1 MDKDICCIC
10 LDILNENIKTLPCK
24 HKFHITCLNQW
35 ILSNPTCPMC
45 RNSISYPPQQIRQR
59 NVSMSDPR
67 IISHFSHE
75 DLFRDI
81 ALFEPRISQY
91 YDGLLDS
98 REGRE
103 VYIIYNEEYDNIEH
117 ALRDFK
123 IYAIFLNSS
132 IAFMWIFN
140 FLASSTLPVV
150 SSKSLTIPINSLF
163 ILKLHYMF
171 NIYIKH
177 KIILH

>member
-10 LDILNENIKTLPCK
+10 LDKLNKNIKTLPCN

-45 RNSISYPPQQIRQR
+45 RSSISYHPQQIRQR
-59 NVSMSDPR
+59 NVTMSDPR
-67 IISHFSHE
+67 IITHFSHE

-81 ALFEPRISQY
+81 ALSEPRISQY

-98 REGRE
+98 RGGRE
-103 VYIIYNEEYDNIEH
+103 VYIIYNGEYDNIDY

-123 IYAIFLNSS
+123 IYAIFLFFVGFLFYGIIFINR
-132 IAFMWIFN
+132 WI
-140 FLASSTLPVV
+140 T
-150 SSKSLTIPINSLF
+150 
-163 ILKLHYMF
+163 
-171 NIYIKH
+171 
-177 KIILH
+177 